1 MHTGYASIAVDASSS
16 AASAATQSQDDA
28 WRPQHPQRC
37 TAAAQGTPPQPARR
51 KDANSPTSVID
62 ARDDKQFAPL
72 GAAQNHAVARVAL
85 LGVALTLGVLLV
97 MLLALGGTYPAL
109 VGPGLLALG
118 FGLRHGMSQCVMK
131 DRLCRYRVDG
141 VGGDAIEH
149 TGVDCDH
156 IAAIDNVA
164 RKLSAAQRPAALVG
178 LWFSLG
184 HSTVVVL
191 LCAAVSTGSAY
202 ARAHVASL
210 ATAGANVGDA
220 VSSITLII
228 IGAINLAAVGPQYR
242 AWRTARRGVAGDHGH
257 GPLHAHAASLEDD
270 GEEVRVEAAG
280 CLVGCACCRYVLG
293 RVDSAWKMYPVGFL
307 FGLGFDTASEVGLLA
322 LAALGGAGAADGV
335 PAVLVM
341 LLPAL
346 FAAGMALVDTCD
358 GLLVLLALAK
368 GDGADAGALLLG
380 CGLTAA
386 SASASLGI
394 GLVTAGGLLARCFPS
409 TFGPLAA
416 VADALDAH
424 TTAVGLL
431 IVALFAAALAAAR
444 FAPACRRPSYASLV

>member
-1 MHTGYASIAVDASSS
+1 M
-16 AASAATQSQDDA
+16 
-28 WRPQHPQRC
+28 
-37 TAAAQGTPPQPARR
+37 
-51 KDANSPTSVID
+51 ID
-62 ARDDKQFAPL
+62 ARDDKQLAPL
-72 GAAQNHAVARVAL
+72 GPAQNHAVARAAL
-85 LGVALTLGVLLV
+85 LGVALALGVLLV
-97 MLLALGGTYPAL
+97 LLLALGGAYPAL

-118 FGLRHGMSQCVMK
+118 FGLRH
-131 DRLCRYRVDG
+131 
-141 VGGDAIEH
+141 
-149 TGVDCDH
+149 GVDCDH

-164 RKLSAAQRPAALVG
+164 RKLSAARRPAALVG

-184 HSTVVVL
+184 HSTVVIL
-191 LCAAVSTGSAY
+191 LCAAVSMGSAY

-220 VSSITLII
+220 VSSITLVI

-242 AWRTARRGVAGDHGH
+242 AWRRARRGIAGDHGH

-270 GEEVRVEAAG
+270 GEAVRVEAAG

-322 LAALGGAGAADGV
+322 LAALGGAGAADGGPAV

-358 GLLVLLALAK
+358 GLLVLLALAR

-444 FAPACRRPSYASLV
+444 LAPACRRPSYSLV

>member
-1 MHTGYASIAVDASSS
+1 M
-16 AASAATQSQDDA
+16 
-28 WRPQHPQRC
+28 
-37 TAAAQGTPPQPARR
+37 
-51 KDANSPTSVID
+51 
-62 ARDDKQFAPL
+62 
-72 GAAQNHAVARVAL
+72 
-85 LGVALTLGVLLV
+85 
-97 MLLALGGTYPAL
+97 
-109 VGPGLLALG
+109 
-118 FGLRHGMSQCVMK
+118 
-131 DRLCRYRVDG
+131 
-141 VGGDAIEH
+141 GD
-149 TGVDCDH
+149 V
-156 IAAIDNVA
+156 
-164 RKLSAAQRPAALVG
+164 
-178 LWFSLG
+178 
-184 HSTVVVL
+184 
-191 LCAAVSTGSAY
+191 
-202 ARAHVASL
+202 
-210 ATAGANVGDA
+210 

-228 IGAINLAAVGPQYR
+228 IGAINLVAVGPQYR

-270 GEEVRVEAAG
+270 GEQVRVEAAG

-346 FAAGMALVDTCD
+346 FAAGMALVDTSD

-394 GLVTAGGLLARCFPS
+394 GLVTAGGLLARCFLGMDKPKEALM
-409 TFGPLAA
+409 GLNPALMQARREGGAGAVKPHAIAA
-416 VADALDAH
+416 ECRMKLGESDAARVELRA
-424 TTAVGLL
+424 LL
-431 IVALFAAALAAAR
+431 EAAAERRDEHVRRAAR
-444 FAPACRRPSYASLV
+444 RRRHGGVVHARGAPFAQREQRLADEKGLSS

>member
-1 MHTGYASIAVDASSS
+1 M
-16 AASAATQSQDDA
+16 
-28 WRPQHPQRC
+28 
-37 TAAAQGTPPQPARR
+37 
-51 KDANSPTSVID
+51 
-62 ARDDKQFAPL
+62 
-72 GAAQNHAVARVAL
+72 
-85 LGVALTLGVLLV
+85 
-97 MLLALGGTYPAL
+97 
-109 VGPGLLALG
+109 
-118 FGLRHGMSQCVMK
+118 
-131 DRLCRYRVDG
+131 
-141 VGGDAIEH
+141 
-149 TGVDCDH
+149 
-156 IAAIDNVA
+156 
-164 RKLSAAQRPAALVG
+164 
-178 LWFSLG
+178 
-184 HSTVVVL
+184 
-191 LCAAVSTGSAY
+191 
-202 ARAHVASL
+202 
-210 ATAGANVGDA
+210 GDA
-220 VSSITLII
+220 VASITLII

-270 GEEVRVEAAG
+270 GEDVRVEAAG

-386 SASASLGI
+386 SASATLERCQLILG
-394 GLVTAGGLLARCFPS
+394 
-409 TFGPLAA
+409 
-416 VADALDAH
+416 
-424 TTAVGLL
+424 
-431 IVALFAAALAAAR
+431 
-444 FAPACRRPSYASLV
+444 

>member
-1 MHTGYASIAVDASSS
+1 M
-16 AASAATQSQDDA
+16 
-28 WRPQHPQRC
+28 
-37 TAAAQGTPPQPARR
+37 
-51 KDANSPTSVID
+51 
-62 ARDDKQFAPL
+62 
-72 GAAQNHAVARVAL
+72 
-85 LGVALTLGVLLV
+85 
-97 MLLALGGTYPAL
+97 
-109 VGPGLLALG
+109 
-118 FGLRHGMSQCVMK
+118 
-131 DRLCRYRVDG
+131 
-141 VGGDAIEH
+141 
-149 TGVDCDH
+149 
-156 IAAIDNVA
+156 
-164 RKLSAAQRPAALVG
+164 VG

-191 LCAAVSTGSAY
+191 LCAAVSTGSSY

-220 VSSITLII
+220 VSSITLVI

-242 AWRTARRGVAGDHGH
+242 AWRRARRGIAGDHGH

-270 GEEVRVEAAG
+270 GEAVRVEAAG

-322 LAALGGAGAADGV
+322 LAALSEV
-335 PAVLVM
+335 PPVLVM

-358 GLLVLLALAK
+358 GLLVLLALAR

-431 IVALFAAALAAAR
+431 IVALFAGALAAAR
-444 FAPACRRPSYASLV
+444 FAPACRRPSYSLV

>member
-1 MHTGYASIAVDASSS
+1 M
-16 AASAATQSQDDA
+16 
-28 WRPQHPQRC
+28 
-37 TAAAQGTPPQPARR
+37 
-51 KDANSPTSVID
+51 
-62 ARDDKQFAPL
+62 
-72 GAAQNHAVARVAL
+72 
-85 LGVALTLGVLLV
+85 
-97 MLLALGGTYPAL
+97 
-109 VGPGLLALG
+109 
-118 FGLRHGMSQCVMK
+118 
-131 DRLCRYRVDG
+131 
-141 VGGDAIEH
+141 
-149 TGVDCDH
+149 
-156 IAAIDNVA
+156 
-164 RKLSAAQRPAALVG
+164 VG

-202 ARAHVASL
+202 ARAHVSSL

-220 VSSITLII
+220 VSSITLVI

-242 AWRTARRGVAGDHGH
+242 AWRRGQGDHGH

-270 GEEVRVEAAG
+270 GEAVRVEAAG

-322 LAALGGAGAADGV
+322 LAALSEV
-335 PAVLVM
+335 PPVLVM

-358 GLLVLLALAK
+358 GLLVLLALAR

-409 TFGPLAA
+409 RFGPLAA

-431 IVALFAAALAAAR
+431 IVALFAGALAAAR
-444 FAPACRRPSYASLV
+444 FAPACRRPSYSLV

>member
-1 MHTGYASIAVDASSS
+1 M
-16 AASAATQSQDDA
+16 
-28 WRPQHPQRC
+28 
-37 TAAAQGTPPQPARR
+37 
-51 KDANSPTSVID
+51 ID
-62 ARDDKQFAPL
+62 ARDDKQLAPL
-72 GAAQNHAVARVAL
+72 GPAQNHAVARAAL
-85 LGVALTLGVLLV
+85 LGVALALGVLLV
-97 MLLALGGTYPAL
+97 LLLALGGAYPAL

-118 FGLRHGMSQCVMK
+118 FGLRH
-131 DRLCRYRVDG
+131 
-141 VGGDAIEH
+141 
-149 TGVDCDH
+149 GVDCDH

-164 RKLSAAQRPAALVG
+164 RKLSAARRPAALVG

-184 HSTVVVL
+184 HSTVVIL
-191 LCAAVSTGSAY
+191 LCAAVSMGSAY

-220 VSSITLII
+220 VSSITLVI

-242 AWRTARRGVAGDHGH
+242 AWRRARRGIAGDHGH

-322 LAALGGAGAADGV
+322 LAALGGAGAADGGPAV

-358 GLLVLLALAK
+358 GLLVLLALAR

-444 FAPACRRPSYASLV
+444 LAPACRRPSYSLV

>member
-1 MHTGYASIAVDASSS
+1 M
-16 AASAATQSQDDA
+16 
-28 WRPQHPQRC
+28 
-37 TAAAQGTPPQPARR
+37 
-51 KDANSPTSVID
+51 
-62 ARDDKQFAPL
+62 
-72 GAAQNHAVARVAL
+72 
-85 LGVALTLGVLLV
+85 
-97 MLLALGGTYPAL
+97 
-109 VGPGLLALG
+109 
-118 FGLRHGMSQCVMK
+118 
-131 DRLCRYRVDG
+131 
-141 VGGDAIEH
+141 
-149 TGVDCDH
+149 
-156 IAAIDNVA
+156 
-164 RKLSAAQRPAALVG
+164 VG

>member
-1 MHTGYASIAVDASSS
+1 M
-16 AASAATQSQDDA
+16 
-28 WRPQHPQRC
+28 
-37 TAAAQGTPPQPARR
+37 
-51 KDANSPTSVID
+51 ID
-62 ARDDKQFAPL
+62 ARDDKQLAPL
-72 GAAQNHAVARVAL
+72 GPAQNHAVARAAL
-85 LGVALTLGVLLV
+85 LGVALALGVLLV
-97 MLLALGGTYPAL
+97 LLLALGGAYPAL

-118 FGLRHGMSQCVMK
+118 FGLRH
-131 DRLCRYRVDG
+131 
-141 VGGDAIEH
+141 
-149 TGVDCDH
+149 GVDCDH

-164 RKLSAAQRPAALVG
+164 RKLSAARRPAALVG

-184 HSTVVVL
+184 HSTVVIL
-191 LCAAVSTGSAY
+191 LCAAVSMGSAY

-220 VSSITLII
+220 VSSITLVI

-242 AWRTARRGVAGDHGH
+242 AWRRARRGIAGDHGH

-270 GEEVRVEAAG
+270 GEAVRVEAAG

-293 RVDSAWKMYPVGFL
+293 RVDNAWKMYPVGFL

-322 LAALGGAGAADGV
+322 LAALGGAGAADGGPAV

-358 GLLVLLALAK
+358 GLLVLLALAR
-368 GDGADAGALLLG
+368 GNDENAGALLLG

-444 FAPACRRPSYASLV
+444 FAPACRRPSYSLV